1 MGRLAL
7 SKGEGWVR
15 DDWKATHIVEATPHL
30 HPLPFNKRRG
40 EETPDG
46 CAREFGDSVL
56 TGLPV
61 AHYSPLPT
69 IEVDRTN
76 MRKELTVRGLI
87 IGIIITLV
95 FTAANIYAGLKAALT
110 FSTSIPAAVISMA
123 ILRNF
128 RDASIQENNIVQTV
142 ASAAGTLSSIIF
154 VLPGLIMIGYWTD
167 FPFWTS
173 FWICALGGILGVMY
187 SIPLR
192 RALVT
197 NSDLP
202 YPEGVACAE
211 VLKVGSGGDSA
222 AAHDVEHGRAGLLA
236 VLWGSIVS
244 AGFALIIETQIFA
257 SDVAQNF
264 RVGRKGGVSGYDFS
278 LSFLLFGIGHLV
290 GLSVG
295 IAMLI
300 GALIGWGWGVPHY
313 SGLAHDFTTP
323 LAALAR
329 SAWSGKVRYIG
340 AGAIG
345 ISAIWTLLKLGKPLI
360 TGLVSAMA
368 ASRARKAGK
377 AETLPITERD
387 MPIGIVGL
395 VTVACMLPIGWLLG
409 VFGNASGLGAH
420 LPTLIIGGV
429 VYIVL
434 MSFFVS
440 AVCGY
445 MAGLIGSSNSPLSGV
460 GILVVIG
467 AALLLV
473 IGVKPYIG
481 PEAGTALIAFALFT
495 TAVIF
500 NVAAI
505 ANNNLQDLKT
515 GQLVDATP
523 WKQQLALVIGVLA
536 GAVVIPPVLDLM
548 NHTYGFAGAPG
559 ADPKRAL
566 PAPQAGLISSLAKGV
581 IAADIDWSLIGI
593 GALIGIGIVL
603 LDEILARTTKHMRV
617 PPLAVGL
624 GIYLPTSSTLMIVVG
639 AVAGWFYDRRADRT
653 PRPEAAKQL
662 GVLLA
667 SGLIVGEGI
676 IAVVISLIKAFS
688 SKPAPLALVG
698 PDGVLAKSIPILAN
712 FEMAGIIIGGGTF
725 IVIAFVLYRWVLR
738 MSSARSA

>member
-1 MGRLAL
+1 L
-7 SKGEGWVR
+7 
-15 DDWKATHIVEATPHL
+15 IHL
-30 HPLPFNKRRG
+30 RF
-40 EETPDG
+40 
-46 CAREFGDSVL
+46 
-56 TGLPV
+56 PV
-61 AHYSPLPT
+61 AFPARNRFAPAMNGNLEIDEKKRP
-69 IEVDRTN
+69 
-76 MRKELTVRGLI
+76 ELTFRGVV
-87 IGIIITLV
+87 IGVIITLV
-95 FTAANIYAGLKAALT
+95 FTAANVYAGLKAALT

-123 ILRNF
+123 ILRSFKN
-128 RDASIQENNIVQTV
+128 ATIQENNIVQTV

-211 VLKVGSGGDSA
+211 VLKVGTSGDSDK
-222 AAHDVEHGRAGLLA
+222 AHDIEHGRAGLFA
-236 VLWGSIVS
+236 VLWGSI
-244 AGFALIIETQIFA
+244 AAAAFAMVIETQLFA
-257 SDVAQNF
+257 SDVAQTF
-264 RVGRKGGVSGYDFS
+264 RVGKKAVSGYDFS
-278 LSFLLFGIGHLV
+278 LSFLLLGIGHLV

-295 IAMLI
+295 IAMLV

-313 SGLAHDFTTP
+313 SALANDITTP
-323 LAALAR
+323 LAALAH
-329 SAWSGKVRYIG
+329 SAWSDKVRYIG

-360 TGLVSAMA
+360 TGLAGAMA

-387 MPIGIVGL
+387 IPIGIVGL
-395 VTVACMLPIGWLLG
+395 VTLLCMLPIGWLLG
-409 VFGNASGLGAH
+409 IFGTQSGLGAH

-460 GILVVIG
+460 GILVVMG

-473 IGVKPYIG
+473 VGVKPYVG
-481 PEAGTALIAFALFT
+481 AEAGQGLIAFALFT

-523 WKQQLALVIGVLA
+523 WKQQVALIIGVIA
-536 GAVVIPPVLDLM
+536 GALVIPPVLDLM
-548 NHTYGFAGAPG
+548 NHTYGFAGVAG
-559 ADPKRAL
+559 VDPHRAL
-566 PAPQAGLISSLAKGV
+566 PAPQANLIQSLAKGV
-581 IAADIDWSLIGI
+581 ISGDIDWSLIEIGAGI
-593 GALIGIGIVL
+593 GAAIIILN
-603 LDEILARTTKHMRV
+603 EILSRTTKHMSI

-639 AVAGWFYDRRADRT
+639 AVVGWFYDRRAART
-653 PRPEAAKQL
+653 ARPAATIQL

-667 SGLIVGEGI
+667 SGLIVGDGVI
-676 IAVVISLIKAFS
+676 QVVIALIKSFS
-688 SKPAPLALVG
+688 GKTSPLALVG
-698 PDGVLAKSIPILAN
+698 PDGLLGKWIPD
-712 FEMAGIIIGGGTF
+712 FETGAIIVGG
-725 IVIAFVLYRWVLR
+725 VAFVGVTFLLYRWVLR
-738 MSSARSA
+738 TASTTRPA

>member
-1 MGRLAL
+1 M
-7 SKGEGWVR
+7 
-15 DDWKATHIVEATPHL
+15 
-30 HPLPFNKRRG
+30 
-40 EETPDG
+40 
-46 CAREFGDSVL
+46 
-56 TGLPV
+56 
-61 AHYSPLPT
+61 
-69 IEVDRTN
+69 RTN
-76 MRKELTVRGLI
+76 GRAELTIRGLI

-95 FTAANIYAGLKAALT
+95 FTAANVYFGLKAGLT

-123 ILRNF
+123 ILRYF
-128 RDASIQENNIVQTV
+128 RDATVQENNIVQTV

-154 VLPGLIMIGYWTD
+154 VLPGLIMIGYWTE

-197 NSDLP
+197 QSDLP

-211 VLKVGSGGDSA
+211 VLKVGSGDEGKHASDI
-222 AAHDVEHGRAGLLA
+222 EHGRAGLLA
-236 VLWGSIVS
+236 VLWGSIV
-244 AGFALIIETQIFA
+244 AAVFAVIVATQIFA
-257 SDVAQNF
+257 SDVARTF
-264 RVGRKGGVSGYDFS
+264 RIGRNGAVSGFDFF
-278 LSFLLFGIGHLV
+278 LSFALLGIGHLV

-300 GALIGWGWGVPHY
+300 GAFIGWGWGVPHF
-313 SGLAHDFTTP
+313 SAMAGDLTTAAATLATKT
-323 LAALAR
+323 
-329 SAWSGKVRYIG
+329 WSTKVRFIG

-345 ISAIWTLLKLGKPLI
+345 VSAIWTLLKLIKPV
-360 TGLVSAMA
+360 TRGLTSAMA
-368 ASRARKAGK
+368 ASRARKAGQ
-377 AETLPITERD
+377 ADTLPITERD
-387 MPIGIVGL
+387 IPIGIVGL
-395 VTVACMLPIGWLLG
+395 VTLVCMVPIGWLLG
-409 VFGNASGLGAH
+409 WFASSSGLGAH

-445 MAGLIGSSNSPLSGV
+445 MAGLIGSSNSPLSGI

-473 IGVKPYIG
+473 MGVKPYVG
-481 PEAGTALIAFALFT
+481 PDTGKALIAFALFT
-495 TAVIF
+495 TAVVF

-523 WKQQLALVIGVLA
+523 WKQQWALVIGVIA
-536 GAVVIPPVLDLM
+536 GAFVIPPVLDLV
-548 NHTYGFAGAPG
+548 NHAYGFVGAPG
-559 ADPKRAL
+559 AETRSNPL

-581 IAADIDWSLIGI
+581 ITADIDWSLIRI
-593 GALIGIGIVL
+593 GAMIGVGIIL
-603 LDEILARTTKHMRV
+603 LDEILRRTTKHMHV

-624 GIYLPTSSTLMIVVG
+624 GIYLPTQSTLMIVVG
-639 AVAGWFYDRRADRT
+639 AVVGWLFDRRADRT
-653 PRPEAAKQL
+653 PKPDATKQL

-676 IAVVISLIKAFS
+676 IGVVIS
-688 SKPAPLALVG
+688 ALVVFSGKDFPLSVVG
-698 PDGVLAKSIPILAN
+698 PAY
-712 FEMAGIIIGGGTF
+712 ETAGIIIGGLAFTA
-725 IVIAFVLYRWVLR
+725 IAFALYRWILR
-738 MSSARSA
+738 MARANTQLRQN